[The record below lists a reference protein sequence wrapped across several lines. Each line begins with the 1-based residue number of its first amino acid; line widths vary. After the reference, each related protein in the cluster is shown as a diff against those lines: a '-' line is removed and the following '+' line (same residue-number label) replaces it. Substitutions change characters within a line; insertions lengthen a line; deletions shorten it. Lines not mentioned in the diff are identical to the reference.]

1 MKALPKHVG
10 GELVQDWGLD
20 TTLHSGS
27 AIERRFDANISAAL
41 QRSQYQTLGR
51 IKKIKAASHL
61 GLAQL
66 LSDLREPA
74 FQIIYIDGSHEP
86 IDVLTDAVLA
96 WQLLLV
102 GGILILDDYMWHNII
117 GADSNKC
124 PKPAIDAFLEI
135 FGDKFIVLELKY
147 QCIVQKI
154 Q

>member
-1 MKALPKHVG
+1 MPKHAD
-10 GELVQDWGLD
+10 GEWVQDWGLD

-27 AIERRFDANISAAL
+27 AIERRFDANTFAAL
-41 QRSQYQTLGR
+41 QGSEHQALGR
-51 IKKIKAASHL
+51 IRKIKAASHL

-66 LSDLREPA
+66 LTELLKPG

-96 WQLLLV
+96 WRLLLV

-117 GADSNKC
+117 DADSKKC

-135 FGDKFIVLELKY
+135 FGDKLIVLELKY